1 MRLTNLI
8 FGIGVAAIG
17 VYALSLL
24 FQVMHWPFASTI
36 RYGAYGLIVVGLIL
50 YGIDWYKY
58 RRKSPSQ
65 RQQDEDDWHDVV

>member
-24 FQVMHWPFASTI
+24 FQMMFLPYYRII
-36 RYGAYGLIVVGLIL
+36 RYGAFGLIVVGLVL

-65 RQQDEDDWHDVV
+65 RQQDEDDWDDVV